1 MEKRGE
7 GMTTVAQSIRV
18 DEDLVGI
25 YDQLAEAT
33 GRPRNQLFVEALRR
47 YAQTEGW
54 QITEVRRTLAGLE
67 DGVIGTVDGEEVVSR
82 FLAAGRLTRE
92 ELTAAEER
100 YAIPPEH
107 RAS

>member
-1 MEKRGE
+1 M
-7 GMTTVAQSIRV
+7 MATVAQSIRV
-18 DEDLVGI
+18 DEDLVAL

-67 DGVIGTVDGEEVVSR
+67 DHTIGTVDGEDVVTR
-82 FLAAGRLTRE
+82 FLAEGRISRDAL
-92 ELTAAEER
+92 ASAEQR
-100 YAIPPEH
+100 YEIPPEH

>member
-1 MEKRGE
+1 MA
-7 GMTTVAQSIRV
+7 TVAQSIRV
-18 DEDLVGI
+18 DEDLVEV
-25 YDQLAEAT
+25 YDQLATAT

-67 DGVIGTVDGEEVVSR
+67 DGVVGTVDGEEVVAR
-82 FLAAGRLTRE
+82 FLATGRLTRE
-92 ELTAAEER
+92 SLGAAEER
-100 YAIPPEH
+100 YDIPPEH

>member
-1 MEKRGE
+1 MG
-7 GMTTVAQSIRV
+7 TVAQSIRV
-18 DEDLVGI
+18 DEDLVAV
-25 YDQLAEAT
+25 YDNLAAAT

-67 DGVIGTVDGEEVVSR
+67 DGTIGTVDGEDVVAR
-82 FLAAGRLTRE
+82 FLAQGRITRE
-92 ELTAAEER
+92 ALAAAEAR
-100 YAIPPEH
+100 YDIPPEH

>member
-1 MEKRGE
+1 MA
-7 GMTTVAQSIRV
+7 TVAQSIRV
-18 DEDLVGI
+18 DEDLVAV

-54 QITEVRRTLAGLE
+54 QITEVRRTLAGLD
-67 DGVIGTVDGEEVVSR
+67 DGTIGTVDGAEVVAR
-82 FLAAGRLTRE
+82 FLAAGRITRE
-92 ELTAAEER
+92 ALATAEER
-100 YAIPPEH
+100 HDIPLEHKH

>member
-1 MEKRGE
+1 MA
-7 GMTTVAQSIRV
+7 TVAQSIRV
-18 DEDLVGI
+18 DEDLVEV
-25 YDQLAEAT
+25 YDQLAAAT

-67 DGVIGTVDGEEVVSR
+67 DGAVGTADGAEVVAR
-82 FLAAGRLTRE
+82 FLAEGRLTRE
-92 ELTAAEER
+92 ALAAAENR
-100 YAIPPEH
+100 YDIPPEH